1 MSNQYKNRRRQFYV
15 DRVLQGRFLV
25 GLISLEVL
33 LIGVG
38 LVVVYQNM
46 NAAVEMQ
53 LFQAHAPTKS
63 DSSLLVGELLRVM
76 PWILIANVVAVLIA
90 NRIWA
95 GYISSIIGDLRQM
108 LSLAAKLDFRDLS
121 GQIEGNHE
129 VLLKGLEW
137 MRRERERNQELK
149 ALIAQLKGDTDP
161 IEVKKVLG
169 RVKDTLS

>member
-1 MSNQYKNRRRQFYV
+1 MSNRYNNRRRQFYV
-15 DRVLQGRFLV
+15 DRVLQGRFLL
-25 GLISLEVL
+25 GLIGLEVL

-53 LFQAHAPTKS
+53 LFQAHAPSKS
-63 DSSLLVGELLRVM
+63 DSSLLISELSRVM

-95 GYISSIIGDLRQM
+95 GYISSIISDLRQM
-108 LSLAAKLDFRDLS
+108 LGLSAKLDFRDLS

-129 VLLKGLEW
+129 VLIKGLEW

-149 ALIAQLKGDTDP
+149 ALFAQLKKDTDP
-161 IEVKKVLG
+161 SEAKKILG
-169 RVKDTLS
+169 RAKDILS